1 MTADPDTFPDPAL
14 LARLQAGDRTA
25 FTAVVD
31 AWQRPLAGFL
41 GRMGLGAGQVEELVQ
56 ETFLRVWLHIG
67 QYRPAQARFSTWLY
81 TIARRLALNAL
92 DRAAAQ
98 REQPLDPADL
108 PDAACPA
115 PGPPEQLARRRRQA
129 RLQAAL
135 RTLPAD
141 DRSVL
146 ALAYVQALS
155 LADIA
160 RIEDCSAAAVR
171 TRLWRARQRLRDALG
186 PDLEDDHD
194 A

>member
-1 MTADPDTFPDPAL
+1 MHDGDDDVRL
-14 LARLQAGDRTA
+14 MLA
-25 FTAVVD
+25 
-31 AWQRPLAGFL
+31 
-41 GRMGLGAGQVEELVQ
+41 LGAGDESAFDQLFARWAGPLLRHLERIVRDAATAEELVQ
-56 ETFLRVWLHIG
+56 ETFLRL
-67 QYRPAQARFSTWLY
+67 YRARERYEPNARFSTWLY